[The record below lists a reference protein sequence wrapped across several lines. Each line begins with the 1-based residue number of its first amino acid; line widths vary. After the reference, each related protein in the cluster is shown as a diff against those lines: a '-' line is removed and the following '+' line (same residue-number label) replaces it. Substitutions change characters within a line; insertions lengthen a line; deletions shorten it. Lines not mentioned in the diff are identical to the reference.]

1 MLDELEPGQSRR
13 APMLVVMLD
22 RAGWHCA
29 DDLAVPGNLTLVPL
43 PPYSPELVWG
53 FACQALM
60 AAAPPVRLLGSMRPV
75 GGRG

>member
-1 MLDELEPGQSRR
+1 MPAGTR
-13 APMLVVMLD
+13 AALVPD
-22 RAGWHCA
+22 GAGRHVSEG
-29 DDLAVPGNLTLVPL
+29 LTVPANMTLIPL
-43 PPYSPELVWG
+43 PPYGPELVWG